1 MDFLSLHEKITEHQN
16 LSLFLLNK
24 FSHRKIELKKNSEYN
39 VLENEFIIVLN
50 GLLIKRN
57 SNRITGEYQYSFDSE
72 GDFIF
77 TVGEEENYYLSNIKK
92 CQIAVLN
99 KEIVFDALEK
109 DGLLVHLFLEQYL
122 KVEEEMHFFNLH
134 LLNSNKRI
142 IHYILQISRLN
153 QQTFKLPYLLFPKEI
168 TVTSLAKYCNC
179 NRITA
184 SRLISKL
191 KEQHYI
197 FPEKEGFMI
206 PEENIEYLLEM

>member
-50 GLLIKRN
+50 GLLVKRN

-122 KVEEEMHFFNLH
+122 KVEEEMQFFQL
-134 LLNSNKRI
+134 
-142 IHYILQISRLN
+142 
-153 QQTFKLPYLLFPKEI
+153 
-168 TVTSLAKYCNC
+168 TSF
-179 NRITA
+179 
-184 SRLISKL
+184 
-191 KEQHYI
+191 E
-197 FPEKEGFMI
+197 FE
-206 PEENIEYLLEM
+206 

>member
-16 LSLFLLNK
+16 LSLFLLSK
-24 FSHRKIELKKNSEYN
+24 FKYKKTELKKNMEYR
-39 VLENEFIIVLN
+39 VKENEFIIVLN
-50 GLLIKRN
+50 GLSIKKIN
-57 SNRITGEYQYSFDSE
+57 NRITGEYQYSFNSE

-77 TVGEEENYYLSNIKK
+77 MVEDDETYYLSNIKK
-92 CQIAVLN
+92 CHIAILN
-99 KEIVFDALEK
+99 KDAIFDTLEE

-122 KVEEEMHFFNLH
+122 KVEEEMHFLNLQ

-153 QQTFKLPYLLFPKEI
+153 QQAFKLPYLLFPKEI

-184 SRLISKL
+184 SRLLSKL
-191 KEQHYI
+191 KEKKYI
-197 FPEKEGFMI
+197 FPEEEGFMI
-206 PEENIEYLLEM
+206 PEENVEYLLNM

>member
-24 FSHRKIELKKNSEYN
+24 FKYKKIELKKNIEYR
-39 VLENEFIIVLN
+39 VKENEFIIVLN
-50 GLLIKRN
+50 GLSIKKI
-57 SNRITGEYQYSFDSE
+57 SNRITKDYQYSFNSE

-77 TVGEEENYYLSNIKK
+77 MIEDDETYYLSNIRK
-92 CQIAVLN
+92 CHIAVLN
-99 KEIVFDALEK
+99 KDEIFDALEK

-122 KVEEEMHFFNLH
+122 KVEEEMHFLNLQ

-153 QQTFKLPYLLFPKEI
+153 QQAFKLPYLLFPKEI

-184 SRLISKL
+184 SRLLSKL
-191 KEQHYI
+191 KEKKYI
-197 FPEKEGFMI
+197 FPEEKGFMI
-206 PEENIEYLLEM
+206 PEENIEELLNL